1 MILKGRA
8 RRKRAEGSM
17 DRMVSSKRGV
27 KSKYSGVLGP
37 KKFSPVSIG
46 VEFDDILEE
55 EVMLE
60 SMAAVG

>member
-1 MILKGRA
+1 
-8 RRKRAEGSM
+8 M